1 MHACMHD
8 NFVSCRFLLGIHALL
23 MHVFFLTLKVQTSSL
38 HDEELFPQLSSMID
52 NAWKWAAA
60 NGRLQKNEVN
70 GAEYATL
77 PVDSVRFKT
86 NEAKSSLTVQAS
98 ATFQDLLIMHV
109 YKMTCICEKVF
120 FLSCMI
126 R

>member
-120 FLSCMI
+120 SCHA
-126 R
+126 